1 MEKNEYTPTTPAERA
16 ALAEARERD
25 ARRQKAFAA
34 TKNYAA
40 AGTAIQTKRPAAV
53 SQTAKNESASA
64 SPAYGGAPRKARTR
78 TADNA
83 HPTANGARRTGGMYQ
98 PAGEARQTA
107 KDTRQMVSGA
117 RQTTGGART
126 AESGRTQN
134 QIPVRP
140 APKTPRTQS
149 AAHVPARTSYG
160 YGADADERA
169 DTNEFPTYVH
179 AGKKGGYKPP
189 KPKKRRVAPYR
200 RKKLDPR
207 FRAALLALGALL
219 LIFLVLF
226 FCGVRYTGSAC
237 ADGRTI
243 KFFGIVRSGAPESGW
258 ISASDPGGQRTRGRL
273 TEGNTITYS
282 DGSMYVG
289 GFEDYKKE
297 GQGTL
302 TYANGDVY
310 TGLFADDRK
319 NGYGTLT
326 YAGGDVYEGNFEND
340 YPSGAGKMTYADGSV
355 YEGQFAAGRKNGS
368 GVYTSGAAS
377 FEGTYVNDVKEGYG
391 KQVFA
396 NGDVYE
402 GNYKNDMRN
411 GQGTYTFAN
420 GETYTGSFKDNQ
432 LTGEGTYT
440 WPSGRTITGIFENGV
455 IISSTAGSNTV
466 GG

>member
-25 ARRQKAFAA
+25 ARRKKAFAA
-34 TKNYAA
+34 TKNHAA
-40 AGTAIQTKRPAAV
+40 VGTKVPSKRPAAV
-53 SQTAKNESASA
+53 SQTAKNESVPTAA
-64 SPAYGGAPRKARTR
+64 PADGSAPRKARMQTVGN
-78 TADNA
+78 TYPA
-83 HPTANGARRTGGMYQ
+83 ANGTRRTGGMSQ
-98 PAGEARQTA
+98 PVGETRQPV
-107 KDTRQMVSGA
+107 KDTRQTVSG
-117 RQTTGGART
+117 TRT
-126 AESGRTQN
+126 AERGQTQN
-134 QIPVRP
+134 RISVRP
-140 APKTPRTQS
+140 APKTPYTRS
-149 AAHVPARTSYG
+149 AAHIPARTSYG
-160 YGADADERA
+160 YGPDADERS

-179 AGKKGGYKPP
+179 TGKKGGYKPP
-189 KPKKRRVAPYR
+189 KPKKRRVVPYR

-226 FCGVRYTGSAC
+226 FCGVRYTGSTC
-237 ADGRTI
+237 DDGRTI

-258 ISASDPGGQRTRGRL
+258 LSASDPDGQRTRGRL

-282 DGSMYVG
+282 DGSVYVG

-326 YAGGDVYEGNFEND
+326 YAGGDVYEGNFENNF
-340 YPSGAGKMTYADGSV
+340 PSGAGKLTYADGSV
-355 YEGQFAAGRKNGS
+355 YEGQFAAGRKNGN

-377 FEGTYVNDVKEGYG
+377 FEGTYVNDVKEGFG
-391 KQVFA
+391 KQIFA

-420 GETYTGSFKDNQ
+420 GETYTGNFKDNQ

-440 WPSGRTITGIFENGV
+440 WPSGRTITGTFENGV

>member
-34 TKNYAA
+34 AKTHAA
-40 AGTAIQTKRPAAV
+40 VGTAVQTKRPAEV
-53 SQTAKNESASA
+53 SQTAKNEPVSAAA
-64 SPAYGGAPRKARTR
+64 SAYGGAPRKARTQAVGDTRR
-78 TADNA
+78 TA
-83 HPTANGARRTGGMYQ
+83 
-98 PAGEARQTA
+98 
-107 KDTRQMVSGA
+107 
-117 RQTTGGART
+117 GGART
-126 AESGRTQN
+126 AVRGQPQN
-134 QIPVRP
+134 RNP
-140 APKTPRTQS
+140 ARLTPKTSHTQG
-149 AAHVPARTSYG
+149 AAHISARTSYG
-160 YGADADERA
+160 YGGYGDDRT

-226 FCGVRYTGSAC
+226 FCGVRYTGSVC
-237 ADGRTI
+237 DDGRTI
-243 KFFGIVRSGAPESGW
+243 KFFGIVRSGAPQSGW
-258 ISASDPGGQRTRGRL
+258 ISASDPNGQRIRGRL
-273 TEGNTITYS
+273 TDENTITYL
-282 DGSMYVG
+282 DGSVYVG
-289 GFEDYKKE
+289 GLDDYKKE

-326 YAGGDVYEGNFEND
+326 YIGGDVYEGNFEND
-340 YPSGAGKMTYADGSV
+340 LPSGAGKLTYADGSV

-411 GQGTYTFAN
+411 GQGTYTFSN
-420 GETYTGSFKDNQ
+420 GETYTGGFKDNQ

-440 WPSGRTITGIFENGV
+440 WPSGRTITGVFENGV
-455 IISSTAGSNTV
+455 IISSTTGGNTI
-466 GG
+466 GR